1 MNEEDNK
8 DVNAEETGED
18 PSASEETTSEES
30 ESADDS
36 TGEDAIKSA
45 DDEAEEVAEELLADG
60 TPADKEIRVKKTKYD
75 EQAEK
80 AKLYDSFSPLL
91 SRLNK
96 NPEVLDRLLEDKKE
110 TLEQRVR
117 RLEEEKKVVKQAETK
132 NVITQAVKTWSDF
145 REKWDDI
152 RPIVTSLENRGISYA
167 EAVQRAYF
175 AVSPEAVQ
183 DEARLVSMRQAESV
197 QNSSGKTSS
206 SGTKGKVVHE
216 ERDTVHISDA
226 DREFADKAGI
236 SLDLYKKHA
245 KHLEQ
250 FKDL

>member
-1 MNEEDNK
+1 MNEEENK
-8 DVNAEETGED
+8 DVNTEETGEES
-18 PSASEETTSEES
+18 SASEETTSEES

-36 TGEDAIKSA
+36 TGEDAIEST
-45 DDEAEEVAEELLADG
+45 DDQAEEIAEGLLTDG
-60 TPADKEIRVKKTKYD
+60 TPRDKEIRVKKTKYD

-110 TLEQRVR
+110 TLEQRVH
-117 RLEEEKKVVKQAETK
+117 RLEDEKKVVKQAETK

-183 DEARLVSMRQAESV
+183 DEARLVSMRQAETV
-197 QNSSGKTSS
+197 RNKFGKTKC
-206 SGTKGKVVHE
+206 SGTKGKVVH
-216 ERDTVHISDA
+216 
-226 DREFADKAGI
+226 G
-236 SLDLYKKHA
+236 
-245 KHLEQ
+245 
-250 FKDL
+250 